1 MNRRGDI
8 LKGIEFSKSYSDR
21 NGKLLQVF
29 LTQDDKYR
37 IYRPIQDFPPQ
48 FIEALLIQEDK

>member
-37 IYRPIQDFPPQ
+37 IYRPIQLPCRLPN
-48 FIEALLIQEDK
+48 